1 MFDVR
6 QDEMNM
12 IESPWILGIS
22 ASHNGAV
29 CLLKGD
35 EIVVAVQEER
45 LTRFKRHRICASDPS
60 QSIAY
65 CLDYAGIEPRD
76 LSLIVLC
83 IQGRARESKHNVE
96 LNPILKETL
105 RQTPVI
111 VIPHHLGHAV
121 SAFATSGFADSAIL
135 VIDGAGS
142 PFDDLTADE
151 QRVVKDNVQDGWETI
166 SLYAASG
173 TSIVPLEKHL
183 VERGGWFRKN
193 GGGMPRFGSLGGMF
207 SAVATQIFADP
218 MEAGKVM
225 GLAPYGIPEIPSS
238 AFFDIAHGSF
248 NFLDNVPEMFPHNEP
263 WPSRVD
269 EYKNLAASVQSALED
284 AVLYLTQHLKHICPS
299 ENLCYAGGVAL
310 NSVANERIIREA
322 AFKRVHIPPAAEDS
336 GPAIGAAYYG
346 LWQLTGHNTRREMIQ
361 DACGRLYSSKTVAS
375 AIEKF
380 PQVRAVKTSDAIAE
394 AVERLCAG
402 EIIGW
407 FDGGSELGPRALGQR
422 SILCDPR
429 REDAKEILNRR
440 VKKREAFRPF
450 APVILR
456 EEVENWFE
464 LRGAPP
470 ESPFMLRVCEFKLDK
485 AGRVPAVVH
494 VDDTGRLQTITREA
508 NGRFYE
514 LVKRFYEAT
523 GVPVLLNTSFN
534 VMGEPIVETPEDA
547 LRCFLNSGL
556 DCCVFE
562 DMIVV
567 KSDGSMDD

>member
-1 MFDVR
+1 LITLADP
-6 QDEMNM
+6 
-12 IESPWILGIS
+12 PWILGIS

-45 LTRFKRHRICASDPS
+45 LTRFKRHRISGSDPS
-60 QSIAY
+60 QAIAY
-65 CLDYAGIEPRD
+65 CFNYAGIGPHD
-76 LSLIVLC
+76 LSLIALC
-83 IQGRARESKHNVE
+83 VQGRTNDPQHSLK
-96 LNPILKETL
+96 LNPFLKENL
-105 RQTPVI
+105 GQTPVI
-111 VIPHHLGHAV
+111 VIPHHMGHAV
-121 SAFATSGFADSAIL
+121 SAFATSGFKDSALL

-142 PFDDLTADE
+142 PFDDLMPEE
-151 QRVVKDNVQDGWETI
+151 QRVVRNHVEDGWETI
-166 SLYAASG
+166 SLYTASE
-173 TSIVPLEKHL
+173 TSIIPLEKHL
-183 VERGGWFRKN
+183 VERGGWFRAN

-238 AFFDIAHGSF
+238 AFFDITQGEF
-248 NFLDNVPEMFPHNEP
+248 NFPDNVPEMFRRDER
-263 WPSRVD
+263 WPLCAD
-269 EYKNLAASVQSALED
+269 EYSNLAASVQSALED
-284 AVLYLTQHLKHICPS
+284 AVLYLARQLKNLCPS

-322 AFKRVHIPPAAEDS
+322 GFNRVHIPPAAEDS

-346 LWQLTGHNTRREMIQ
+346 LWHLTGHNTRREMVR
-361 DACGRLYSSKTVAS
+361 DACGRLYSSMSVSS
-375 AIEKF
+375 AIKKF
-380 PQVRAVKTSDAIAE
+380 PEVRAVESVDTIAE
-394 AVERLCAG
+394 AVERLCDG

-407 FDGGSELGPRALGQR
+407 FDGRSELGPRALGQR

-429 REDAKEILNRR
+429 RPEAKEILNRR

-470 ESPFMLRVCEFKLDK
+470 ESPFMLRVCEFKADK

-494 VDDTGRLQTITREA
+494 VDNTGRLQTLTREA

-547 LRCFLNSGL
+547 IRCFLNSGL

-562 DMIVV
+562 DRIVL
-567 KSDGSMDD
+567 KSAGDADG